1 MRSLSRGM
9 MWAGGLVIVLLS
21 APRALACEPIYLP
34 AFGSPV
40 GCEPIEPPAPSAL
53 VATGRHPPTGDPA
66 SMSERSMTMPQSAQR
81 PVALVPLY
89 ASFATLQALDAHST
103 IRASQVGGVERNPI
117 VAPLVE
123 KPMAV
128 VALKAAT
135 TTGAILLTERLWRR
149 HRVAAIALMIGVNAA
164 YAGIVANNYRVR
176 R

>member
-9 MWAGGLVIVLLS
+9 MWVGGLVIVLLS
-21 APRALACEPIYLP
+21 APGALACEPIYLP
-34 AFGSPV
+34 AFGNPV
-40 GCEPIEPPAPSAL
+40 GCEPIGPPAAYAL
-53 VATGRHPPTGDPA
+53 AAARRQLPTGDP
-66 SMSERSMTMPQSAQR
+66 SIGKRSMTMGQSAER

-89 ASFATLQALDAHST
+89 VSFATLQALDAHST
-103 IRASQVGGVERNPI
+103 IRAAQVGGVERNPV

-135 TTGAILLTERLWRR
+135 TTGAILLTEKLWRR

-164 YAGIVANNYRVR
+164 YAGIVTNNYRVR